1 MAESHDFNIAKD
13 GSVVS
18 LQRDNQIFIHH
29 FNLCLMSKL
38 IGNLGQDPEIRIL
51 NSGKKV
57 GQVSIATSDS
67 FKDGNGEYQQRTQWH
82 NLVAWGPQAEY
93 LEKYLH
99 KGSFIGVRGKLT
111 HRSFDGKDGKKMYRT
126 EIIVKEFVSFGKR
139 EKELSF

>member
-1 MAESHDFNIAKD
+1 MSNIKN
-13 GSVVS
+13 SI
-18 LQRDNQIFIHH
+18 Q
-29 FNLCLMSKL
+29 L

-126 EIIVKEFVSFGKR
+126 EIVVKEFVSFGKR
-139 EKELSF
+139 EKELAF